1 MRSRQYAK
9 ESAGRAE
16 LARRTWRLRA
26 RPGSCGFSCQP
37 GGDETEVVGKRA
49 QLLVA
54 AGGDPEIIFQ
64 APAAAAGPV
73 NSGFDGQ
80 NHSFAD
86 CTCARLMR
94 VGRLVR
100 AGAHTVTDGM
110 RGLSGISA
118 FGDAPADEAIE
129 PREAGTI
136 ASEGAGFVEDFQQQI
151 EQLVIC
157 RREFARTKILGEI
170 VPVTIHTDPDLKQ
183 SGLVLLDWTIAGGS
197 KSFYSLARP
206 DKSESARHFDFAFVT
221 DAHAVHE
228 AFEERA
234 YFAL

>member
-37 GGDETEVVGKRA
+37 GGDETEVVGERA

-64 APAAAAGPV
+64 AQAAAAGPV

-86 CTCARLMR
+86 CTCARLMG
-94 VGRLVR
+94 VGRLVG
-100 AGAHTVTDGM
+100 AGADAVTDGV
-110 RGLSGISA
+110 RGLSWISA

-129 PREAGTI
+129 FGKAGAI
-136 ASEGAGFVEDFQQQI
+136 AGEGASFVEDLQ
-151 EQLVIC
+151 
-157 RREFARTKILGEI
+157 
-170 VPVTIHTDPDLKQ
+170 
-183 SGLVLLDWTIAGGS
+183 
-197 KSFYSLARP
+197 
-206 DKSESARHFDFAFVT
+206 
-221 DAHAVHE
+221 
-228 AFEERA
+228 
-234 YFAL
+234 

>member
-9 ESAGRAE
+9 ESAARGE
-16 LARRTWRLRA
+16 LARRIWRLRA
-26 RPGSCGFSCQP
+26 RPGSCGFSCQL
-37 GGDETEVVGKRA
+37 GGDEPEVVGKRA

-64 APAAAAGPV
+64 AQAAAAGPV

-100 AGAHTVTDGM
+100 AGAHAVTDGM

-118 FGDAPADEAIE
+118 FGDAAADEAIE
-129 PREAGTI
+129 LREAGAI
-136 ASEGAGFVEDFQQQI
+136 ASEGAGFVEDLQQQI

-157 RREFARTKILGEI
+157 GCEFSRAKVLGEI

-183 SGLVLLDWTIAGGS
+183 SWLVLLDGAIAGGS
-197 KSFYSLARP
+197 KSLYSLARP
-206 DKSESARHFDFAFVT
+206 DESE
-221 DAHAVHE
+221 
-228 AFEERA
+228 
-234 YFAL
+234 